1 MKSTRHQ
8 AFCWLPLLLALLLTA
23 GCSSRKPPTGDY
35 GPDQPVDVSHI
46 PDAVPRKAPRSRYGN
61 PSSYTVLGKTYHVME
76 DATGFRQRGLASW
89 YGLKF
94 HGRRTSSGEP
104 YDMYAMTAA
113 HKTLPLPTWVRVTN
127 QENGKSV
134 VVKVNDRGPFHEGRI
149 IDLSYT
155 AAAKLGMLARG
166 TAPVEIVALT
176 TPGKVPFVTA
186 AAGDHLTIS
195 QPVRNTTSGGSYLQ
209 AGAFSR
215 IENARSLQR
224 RLERVHDLPVEI
236 RHDGKLHRVVV
247 GPVSDADLQ
256 RRLLQTLK
264 AWGIQPHPLTGNRI
278 PSPTTG
284 SFQEEQ

>member
-1 MKSTRHQ
+1 MKRAGHQ
-8 AFCWLPLLLALLLTA
+8 ACCWLPLLLALLLTT
-23 GCSSRKPPTGDY
+23 GCGSHKLPTGDY

-155 AAAKLGMLARG
+155 AAAKLGVLARG

-176 TPGKVPFVTA
+176 TPGRPPFVTA

-195 QPVRNTTSGGSYLQ
+195 RPTRNAASGYLQ
-209 AGAFSR
+209 AGAFSH

-224 RLERVHDLPVEI
+224 RLERAHNLPVEI
-236 RHDGKLHRVVV
+236 RHDGELHRVVV
-247 GPVSDADLQ
+247 GPVSNADLQ

-264 AWGIQPHPLTGNRI
+264 DWGIQPHPLTGNRI
-278 PSPTTG
+278 LSPTTG
-284 SFQEEQ
+284 SFQREQ